1 MASADLCETL
11 EEMAENSDE
20 LLTEFIKE
28 GEVNLRESHGEY
40 NLLGI
45 AVTSDNKLLLC
56 NGDDGRLAMTKAH
69 MAYVQVS

>member
-28 GEVNLRESHGEY
+28 GEVNLRVRHGEY

-56 NGDDGRLAMTKAH
+56 NWD
-69 MAYVQVS
+69 SI